1 MNSSAHPVEPSPQRP
16 LPFWVRMVAT
26 GFFSGYIPW
35 ASGTFGSLVGLLLW
49 LIPGVHTPEVLFPLL
64 AAGFFLGVYTSGE
77 VAAREGHALSRS
89 AAVAKR
95 LFQGESPAHADPSI
109 VVIDEIVGMWIA
121 LFGFAPEVYTCA
133 FAFIAFRAFDILKPE
148 PARSSEAL
156 PGGWGIMLDDVFAG
170 LYANIATRAAFILYS
185 ALMGLRG
192 GA

>member
-1 MNSSAHPVEPSPQRP
+1 MNNFAPPVEPTPQP
-16 LPFWVRMVAT
+16 PVPIWVRVVAT

-49 LIPGVHTPEVLFPLL
+49 LIPGVHAPEVLSPLL

-77 VAAREGHALSRS
+77 VAAREGHVLTRS
-89 AAVAKR
+89 AAAAKR
-95 LFQGESPAHADPSI
+95 LFQAGSPAHADPSI
-109 VVIDEIVGMWIA
+109 VVIDEIIGMWIA
-121 LFGFAPEVYTCA
+121 LFGLAPELYTCA
-133 FAFIAFRAFDILKPE
+133 IAFIAFRAFDILKPE

-170 LYANIATRAAFILYS
+170 LYANVATRAAFVLYS